1 MTGNGYHRPKRNDTS
16 MNILVCVKQVQDT
29 ESPVEIAGEQNWV
42 REDGPIAFR
51 MNRYDE
57 FALEEAVLIR
67 ESIGDVTV
75 DAISV
80 GPERSRAALK
90 KSLEKGAANGIHIL
104 LETGGY
110 CPPSLTAA
118 LISHYAKDKSYDL
131 ILTGVMA
138 EDDMQ
143 CQVGPLIAARLG
155 LSCAVSV
162 IKEAISREE
171 YSITAE
177 CELEGG
183 VNETIELPLPCLLAI
198 QSGINRPRYPSLS
211 NVMRAKEQK
220 LVTIQ
225 ADPELLSQIPE
236 QLLSI
241 SYPEKGTK
249 GLILTGTA
257 EQKAEQLLTILHEK
271 SLL

>member
-1 MTGNGYHRPKRNDTS
+1 MK
-16 MNILVCVKQVQDT
+16 ILVCVKQVHDT
-29 ESPVEIAGEQNWV
+29 ESPLEIDGDRRWV
-42 REDGPIAFR
+42 RDDGPIAFR

-67 ESIGDVTV
+67 EALGDVTV
-75 DAISV
+75 DALSV
-80 GPERSRAALK
+80 GPLRFSSTLK

-104 LETGGY
+104 YENGGY

-118 LISHYAKDKSYDL
+118 LIAGYARDKSYDL
-131 ILTGVMA
+131 ILCGVMA

-155 LSCAVSV
+155 LPCAVSV
-162 IKEAISREE
+162 VKETIGPDKKR
-171 YSITAE
+171 ITAE

-183 VNETIELPLPCLLAI
+183 INEIIELPMPCLLTI

-211 NVMRAKEQK
+211 NVLRAKEQK
-220 LVTIQ
+220 LVTVP
-225 ADPELLSQIPE
+225 ADPGLLTRRPE
-236 QLLSI
+236 QPVSL
-241 SYPEKGTK
+241 SYPEKSSTGMVISGTP
-249 GLILTGTA
+249 
-257 EQKAEQLLTILHEK
+257 EQKAEQLLAILHEK

>member
-1 MTGNGYHRPKRNDTS
+1 
-16 MNILVCVKQVQDT
+16 MNILVCVKQVHDT
-29 ESPVEIAGEQNWV
+29 ESPVEIAGDPAWV

-67 ESIGDVTV
+67 ESLVDVTV

-80 GPERSRAALK
+80 GPERSSSTLK
-90 KSLEKGAANGIHIL
+90 KSLEKGAANGIHIIHDAV
-104 LETGGY
+104 GY
-110 CPPSLTAA
+110 CPPSVTAA
-118 LISHYAKDKSYDL
+118 LIADYAGDRAYDL

-155 LSCAVSV
+155 LPCAVSV
-162 IKEAISREE
+162 VKETISLTDRT
-171 YSITAE
+171 ITAE

-183 VNETIELPLPCLLAI
+183 INETIRIPMPCLMTI

-211 NVMRAKEQK
+211 NILRAREQK
-220 LVTIQ
+220 LVTVQ
-225 ADPELLSQIPE
+225 AKVGQFSRVPE
-236 QLLSI
+236 QLVSI

-249 GLILTGTA
+249 GVLITGTT
-257 EQKAEQLLTILHEK
+257 EQKAEQLLAILHEK
-271 SLL
+271 SLI